1 MEWQVHLAR
10 RTRCSL
16 ALHAQFV
23 HRNVAM
29 SADPKSRA
37 VPSLNHAQQRNLHNA
52 CRHMDSLLKDIEIA
66 LDTRKTN
73 SVFPKYIHDVCPE
86 ERKTIEL
93 HLARFRAQ
101 LMAVLSNQS
110 IEVEPPRVTASHA
123 IHTSLTFI
131 EIAIEELSPKRMGGY
146 GPLSTAGAS
155 DLEQIMANLMATAQE
170 LHGYVLNNRRPEQS
184 PASSQMNVVH
194 ERRSRRRENKAL

>member
-1 MEWQVHLAR
+1 
-10 RTRCSL
+10 
-16 ALHAQFV
+16 
-23 HRNVAM
+23 M

-37 VPSLNHAQQRNLHNA
+37 TPSLNHAQQRNLHNA
-52 CRHMDSLLKDIEIA
+52 CRHMDGLLKDIEIA

-86 ERKTIEL
+86 EQKTIEM
-93 HLARFRAQ
+93 HIARFRAQ
-101 LMAVLSNQS
+101 LMSVLASQS
-110 IEVEPPRVTASHA
+110 IEIEPPKITSSHA

-146 GPLSTAGAS
+146 GPLSTAGAN
-155 DLEQIMANLMATAQE
+155 DLEQIMTNLMATAQE
-170 LHGYVLNNRRPEQS
+170 LHGCVLNNREPEQS
-184 PASSQMNVVH
+184 AASSKITVVH